1 MLNSKDNNLLY
12 EAYASV
18 YNSSEYLEESQ
29 HARENPDEYERSPEA
44 REGRR
49 NRSGI
54 NDPKTGINSPAFAA
68 FMAQQMGGKKKK
80 KAMKEDVYQI
90 ILSYLLDEGYAD
102 DAHSAVAIMG
112 NMSEEWRDSIVESL
126 LDTVA
131 SGAGSVVGTV
141 QRAAREVPKY
151 VQQKVRNVAGT
162 YEYARQRAD
171 ANAPSGSTTMSPAKN
186 AGMSG
191 KSSAPR
197 SREFSHGNQGGKPAP
212 TPMKNPGPNFGRG

>member
-1 MLNSKDNNLLY
+1 MFNSKDNNLLY

-29 HARENPDEYERSPEA
+29 HARENPDEYERSSEA

-49 NRSGI
+49 KRSGI
-54 NDPKTGINSPAFAA
+54 NDPKTGINSPAFAD

-112 NMSEEWRDSIVESL
+112 NMSEEWRDSILSEDPVQ
-126 LDTVA
+126 DYRDMKRANQNA
-131 SGAGSVVGTV
+131 SGMRGPELSHSSKG
-141 QRAAREVPKY
+141 P
-151 VQQKVRNVAGT
+151 
-162 YEYARQRAD
+162 
-171 ANAPSGSTTMSPAKN
+171 MSP
-186 AGMSG
+186 G
-191 KSSAPR
+191 SATQKPQPR

-212 TPMKNPGPNFGRG
+212 MKNPGPNFGRG